1 MDWKTCNK
9 NLPRLVRLSAPRAI
23 PRLFR
28 VLTSNITV
36 SQPVTGLL
44 SSITLVLLYLSRID
58 GMAYHEQSKRTDCG
72 PHETL
77 IPSIYITVSLHSFRF
92 KLRVSTKIILG
103 TPDEG

>member
-28 VLTSNITV
+28 VLTSNIAV

-58 GMAYHEQSKRTDCG
+58 GMAYHEVCSGVPTFSVFVQ
-72 PHETL
+72 
-77 IPSIYITVSLHSFRF
+77 IIRF
-92 KLRVSTKIILG
+92 
-103 TPDEG
+103 